1 MIPPPPTPSR
11 CRCSANNAF
20 RLAGPVRT
28 TLKLPPNLLDFFF
41 CSSLQFQERP
51 TWTPSS
57 LFGAR
62 FDACLVAVCRYPI
75 FFFFQVSVADIVGVP
90 GFLFWKEFDMRR
102 SLLSACFPVPVLEV
116 LATWVRRA
124 MMRSDGVRIPVQVCT
139 CSAGYSSLTYRCY
152 CGLAKKEMQRLPMG
166 VARVKTLHTLV
177 ERQMLNMVLNSI
189 LLEKK
194 KPRHSFPTP
203 LKYGMRMTKIS
214 RKCHS

>member
-28 TLKLPPNLLDFFF
+28 TLKLPPQFIRFFF
-41 CSSLQFQERP
+41 VLLCSSKKDPPELRPVCLALVLMRVLLLCVDIQF
-51 TWTPSS
+51 
-57 LFGAR
+57 
-62 FDACLVAVCRYPI
+62 
-75 FFFFQVSVADIVGVP
+75 FFFFQVSVADVVGVP

-194 KPRHSFPTP
+194 KTTP
-203 LKYGMRMTKIS
+203 QLPHTSKIWHENDKNIAKMS
-214 RKCHS
+214 